1 MKGKSDQAKGRI
13 KKAAGALAGS
23 KKLQRE
29 GRVQETKGKLKE
41 KIDRGAKKVEKVI
54 DRRTV

>member
-13 KKAAGALAGS
+13 KKAAGALTGS

-29 GRVQETKGKLKE
+29 GRVQETKGKVKD

-54 DRRTV
+54 DRGTA